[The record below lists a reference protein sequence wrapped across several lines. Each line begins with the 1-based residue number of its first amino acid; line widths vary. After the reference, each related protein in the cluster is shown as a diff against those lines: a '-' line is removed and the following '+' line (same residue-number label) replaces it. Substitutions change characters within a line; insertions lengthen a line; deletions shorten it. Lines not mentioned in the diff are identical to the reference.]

1 MGGVRVYRVVLGW
14 SCEREAYVCIGSFK
28 AGAGRKREV
37 YVCIGSFKA
46 GAVREKER
54 GIRVYRVV

>member
-1 MGGVRVYRVVLGW
+1 MCL
-14 SCEREAYVCIGSFK
+14 GSFK
-28 AGAGRKREV
+28 AGAGRKREA

-54 GIRVYRVV
+54 GVRVYRVV